1 MNVRLSTDYMKQG
14 NDSKTRQFF
23 FVDFIDEGYRL
34 TALIPPTTPL
44 LLRPGEKHTV
54 SLNLFLL
61 FGGSHDTI

>member
-44 LLRPGEKHTV
+44 LLPPRGKKHTV
-54 SLNLFLL
+54 SLNLKVFY
-61 FGGSHDTI
+61 SRR